1 MSASAATGVRRYLG
15 VPDAVAIMM
24 GVVIGVGI
32 FRTPPLVAG
41 HVDSSWAFLGVWLAG
56 GVVMLMGALC
66 YAELAS
72 RYPDAGGEYHFL
84 SRALGQRVAILFG
97 WARGTVIQTGGIAAV
112 AFVFGDYASTLFSL
126 GEHGPAL
133 YAGLSILV
141 FTLINVIGTHQ
152 GRLTQRLFTLVTVAL
167 MLGVIVLGLGSME
180 GHTLSQQSSAPL
192 GDGLSAL
199 GMAMVFVL
207 ITYGGWNEA
216 AYLSADMR
224 YPRRDMARVL
234 VIGSLLLIVLYTL
247 INLSYLGVLGLE
259 GLRDSDAVASSMM
272 QVILGDSGALAMTVI
287 VIAATLSTLN
297 ATLFTGARVYYA
309 LGRDLPPLRRL
320 GMWSQR
326 GDNPANALVVQGIL
340 SMVLVA
346 LGDLHRDGFEA
357 MVDYTAPVFWG
368 FLLLVGLSLLILRQR
383 EGDGGVRAFRVPLY
397 PVTPVAFCLVCAG
410 LVYASLVNAGPGG
423 VIGVTIVAL
432 GIPLLYWRRRE
443 ATTAT

>member
-1 MSASAATGVRRYLG
+1 MSTNAVTGVRRYLG
-15 VPDAVAIMM
+15 VPDGIAIMM

-56 GVVMLMGALC
+56 GAVMLIGALC

-112 AFVFGDYASTLFSL
+112 AFVFGDYASTLLPL

-133 YAGLSILV
+133 YAGAAIIV
-141 FTLINVIGTHQ
+141 FTLINVAGTHQ
-152 GRLTQRLFTLVTVAL
+152 GRMVQRLFTLLTVAL

-180 GHTLSQQSSAPL
+180 SQTLSHCSSAPM
-192 GDGLSAL
+192 GEGVSAL

-224 YPRRDMARVL
+224 SPRHDMASVL
-234 VIGSLLLIVLYTL
+234 VVGSILLIVLYTL

-259 GLRDSDAVASSMM
+259 GLRNSDAVASHMM
-272 QVILGDSGALAMTVI
+272 QVILGDTGATVMTLI

-309 LGRDLPPLRRL
+309 LGRDLPPLKRL

-326 GDNPANALVVQGIL
+326 GDNPSNALVVQGIL

-368 FLLLVGLSLLILRQR
+368 FLLLIGLSLLVLRQR
-383 EGDGGVRAFRVPLY
+383 EGASGDRVFRVPLY
-397 PVTPVAFCLVCAG
+397 PLIPVLFCLTCAG
-410 LVYASLVNAGPGG
+410 LVYSSLLNAGIGG
-423 VIGVTIVAL
+423 VIGVAIVAL